1 MTADTTRCGGFVAE
15 AHHTLCDRRFDCARF
30 HDRDMARPF
39 KVSACEGGDAFV
51 HVATVRQDD
60 GADHPAEQS
69 PERVLDASSVRTTCA
84 AGGV

>member
-15 AHHTLCDRRFDCARF
+15 AHHTLCDRRAECARY
-30 HDRDMARPF
+30 RDNDMSRPF

-51 HVATVRQDD
+51 HVASIAAQAA
-60 GADHPAEQS
+60 ADHPAEQS
-69 PERVLDASSVRTTCA
+69 PERVLDANTLRTTCA

>member
-30 HDRDMARPF
+30 HDRDQSRDF
-39 KVSACEGGDAFV
+39 RISACEGGDAFV
-51 HVATVRQDD
+51 HVASIAAQAA
-60 GADHPAEQS
+60 ADHPAEQS